1 MRVRDPGDR
10 SAWEDFD
17 RRYREWLL
25 RFFRRRNV
33 PFPDA
38 EDLVQRVLANLAK
51 SLPQFTYDPSRGRF
65 RDYLFRCARNAI
77 AEWANCPGR
86 NGNGLINLGAIGGVA
101 ADGFDPAEAQAWEE
115 EWISHHYRL
124 ALETLRSMASERDI
138 RILER
143 SVAGASVPD
152 LAREFGMEEA
162 AVSKVR
168 YRIREKMEALIAA
181 QIAEEDRTDG

>member
-17 RRYREWLL
+17 RQYREWLL